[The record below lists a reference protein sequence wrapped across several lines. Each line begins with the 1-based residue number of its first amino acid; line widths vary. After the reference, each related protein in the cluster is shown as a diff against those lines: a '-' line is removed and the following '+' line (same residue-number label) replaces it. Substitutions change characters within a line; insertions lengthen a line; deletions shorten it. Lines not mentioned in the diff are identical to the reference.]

1 MCYSEITITLV
12 IGAFLRHLLRRFV
25 APHDYT
31 DSKPPG
37 CVPCGDKISRRK
49 RRAPEFRL
57 SRPLRP
63 TLGLD
68 WEISGVVK
76 TLAKNLL
83 VIFLYRKIQ
92 DEVSRRK
99 VRITFGIVFREEGK
113 RAACRETASTME
125 RDLQDIKEEI
135 RARTDIVEI
144 IGTYTRLKRSGKNWT
159 GLCPFHADK
168 NPSFSVNIERGL
180 YKCFSCG
187 EGGDLFKF
195 VGKKEN
201 LDFIETVEF
210 LAKRAGIAFERK
222 GVDREKASEREQAFA
237 LNELTARFFQERL
250 TKSQDAQTYL
260 AGRAILKSTQEQFQV
275 GFAPPD
281 WEALSFYLQK
291 SKQDMAFALKIGLV
305 KERKEGNSGYY
316 DTFRNRL
323 MFPIFDVNGRVIAF
337 GGRAMGDDKAKY
349 LNSEAS
355 LIFDKSRTLYGLN
368 FARKKLSGD
377 IPAVFVEGYVDV
389 ITAHQAGFSQCVATL
404 GTSMTEEHARLLV
417 RYNPKVVI
425 CYDSDSAGI
434 KATLRG
440 AAVWESIGIEGAEV
454 RVARLPAGEDPDSI
468 LKRGETAL
476 FQKALDEAI
485 PRVAFQLEL
494 TLKAHDLRTPNGRAE
509 ALAEAIPVLATV
521 PHLTVRDRYA
531 QQVAYLHTSFSY
543 DPNRATQQILAD
555 AAAYAKQNHAR
566 DRNYPL
572 SEDANRGPLEN
583 QPPPPAHRPPSREQW
598 GKSEPWTPPG
608 NAPDGGYNGNRSVN
622 SNGNGGGNYG
632 NGNYSNGGYG
642 NGGGWRKRKPD
653 GPISDTTPV
662 PLNAPPVSGA
672 EKAERQLLRAL
683 FQPEFRAFLLHS
695 VRPELL
701 VTANG
706 RRLFD
711 VVARIPASSDG
722 GIDPQS
728 VLRRVESD
736 EEAQDGAESRSS
748 GQADGNT
755 TAKLSA
761 FIRETLEDFHSIASN
776 EPLNEAV
783 IRDCIRRLE
792 RHRDEQTRRELLRR
806 AETPLTEDQ
815 QIAEREYQ
823 RRTREMKGSQ
833 P

>member
-1 MCYSEITITLV
+1 
-12 IGAFLRHLLRRFV
+12 
-25 APHDYT
+25 
-31 DSKPPG
+31 
-37 CVPCGDKISRRK
+37 
-49 RRAPEFRL
+49 
-57 SRPLRP
+57 
-63 TLGLD
+63 
-68 WEISGVVK
+68 
-76 TLAKNLL
+76 
-83 VIFLYRKIQ
+83 
-92 DEVSRRK
+92 
-99 VRITFGIVFREEGK
+99 
-113 RAACRETASTME
+113 ME

-144 IGTYTRLKRSGKNWT
+144 IGAYTRLKRSGKNYT
-159 GLCPFHADK
+159 GLCPFHSDK
-168 NPSFSVNIERGL
+168 NPSFSVVPSLGI
-180 YKCFSCG
+180 YKCWSCG
-187 EGGDLFKF
+187 ETGDLFKF

-210 LAKRAGIAFERK
+210 LAKRAGIEFERRGMSK
-222 GVDREKASEREQAFA
+222 EKASEREQAFA
-237 LNELTARFFQERL
+237 LNEAAARFFQERL
-250 TKSQDAQTYL
+250 AKSQDAQTYL
-260 AGRAILKSTQEQFQV
+260 ANRAILKSTQEQFQI

-281 WEALSFYLQK
+281 WEALAFHLQK
-291 SKQDMAFALKIGLV
+291 QRMDVALALKIGLI

-323 MFPIFDVNGRVIAF
+323 MFPIFDLNGRVIAF

-389 ITAHQAGFSQCVATL
+389 ITAHQAGFAQCVATL

-454 RVARLPAGEDPDSI
+454 RVARLPAGDDPDSI

-494 TLKAHDLRTPNGRAE
+494 TLKAHDLTTLNGKAD

-543 DPNRATQQILAD
+543 DPNRAVQQILAD
-555 AAAYAKQNHAR
+555 AAAYAKQSHAR

-583 QPPPPAHRPPSREQW
+583 QTPPPAHRPPSRDQW
-598 GKSEPWTPPG
+598 GKTEQWPQTR
-608 NAPDGGYNGNRSVN
+608 NVQ
-622 SNGNGGGNYG
+622 NGNGGYG
-632 NGNYSNGGYG
+632 ANRPNGNYSGGYSGGNGNGYG
-642 NGGGWRKRKPD
+642 NSGGGWRRRKPE
-653 GPISDTTPV
+653 GPISDMTPV
-662 PLNAPPVSGA
+662 PLTAPPLSNA
-672 EKAERQLLRAL
+672 EKAERQILRAL
-683 FQPEFRAFLLHS
+683 FQPEFRAFLLGS

-706 RRLFD
+706 RRLFET
-711 VVARIPASSDG
+711 VARTTPLPDG
-722 GIDPQS
+722 GIDPQ
-728 VLRRVESD
+728 
-736 EEAQDGAESRSS
+736 
-748 GQADGNT
+748 
-755 TAKLSA
+755 
-761 FIRETLEDFHSIASN
+761 
-776 EPLNEAV
+776 P
-783 IRDCIRRLE
+783 
-792 RHRDEQTRRELLRR
+792 LLRR
-806 AETPLTEDQ
+806 AEEAEEAAGTTTEPGGPSNESQTVKLSGFIRDLLEGFGSILSNEPLSEVGIRDCMRRLERYHDEEARRGALRRAETLLTEEQ
-815 QIAEREYQ
+815 RVAEREYQ
-823 RRTREMKGSQ
+823 RRTIEMKGSRPADEGSSQ
-833 P
+833 VGA